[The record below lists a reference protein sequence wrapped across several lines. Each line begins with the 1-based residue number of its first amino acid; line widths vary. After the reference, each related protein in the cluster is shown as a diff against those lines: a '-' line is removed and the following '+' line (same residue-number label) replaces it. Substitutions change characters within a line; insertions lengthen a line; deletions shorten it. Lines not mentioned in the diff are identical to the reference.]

1 MDNFALIFIVV
12 TALGL
17 LAFWKIGRFVFKMVK
32 NAQPEKDSSAKFN
45 DGETKLAGQ
54 FDDIVKS
61 LEKERQVLYT
71 RTKGLFKRA
80 FFRTWFFLTCGLML
94 LITILSPSEN
104 LEVAIVIGPIVM
116 SAFVALIGGGIYTL
130 VKKNTNSY
138 DFSRKLKKQL
148 VSKIVTFVN
157 PELRFS
163 GIAIDKEDFNQANLF
178 PGSVFT
184 SEDTIQGTIEGE
196 EVSISECEQRN
207 TAVNSRSENR
217 ITYFDGLFI
226 ILQLK
231 NINLSA
237 PLKIIPTYNVEK
249 NTIKLGES
257 SLKIGNP
264 NMILIKDKDE
274 ITPNVSD
281 KFKVFCENKPEAKAI
296 MNDKFLKVAD
306 FILGKY
312 EYKDVF
318 ISINKNKLYLALSW
332 NQDMFETDAF
342 LKKSLLESKIAEKVH
357 QDILFINQAIK
368 EVNLINK
375 LNG

>member
-94 LITILSPSEN
+94 LIAILSPSEN

-157 PELRFS
+157 PELSFS

-207 TAVNSRSENR
+207 TAVNSRSEKR

-274 ITPNVSD
+274 ITLDVSD
-281 KFKVFCENKPEAKAI
+281 KFKAFCENKAEAKAI